1 MCNDKSTSSTL
12 VCVLE
17 EDILPIRL
25 IHIHQLLLLQAFLV
39 LIHSFKRLP
48 VLLIQS
54 VVAISQRKAD
64 EYLTCQHYHNTD
76 LDTIIPGA
84 CDERRVCVLGML
96 PTQNVIR
103 VMELTTTF
111 LLWPA

>member
-1 MCNDKSTSSTL
+1 MMCSDKSTSSTL
-12 VCVLE
+12 VRVLE

-54 VVAISQRKAD
+54 VVAVSQRKAD
-64 EYLTCQHYHNTD
+64 EYLTCQHYHNT
-76 LDTIIPGA
+76 
-84 CDERRVCVLGML
+84 RRL
-96 PTQNVIR
+96 
-103 VMELTTTF
+103 
-111 LLWPA
+111 